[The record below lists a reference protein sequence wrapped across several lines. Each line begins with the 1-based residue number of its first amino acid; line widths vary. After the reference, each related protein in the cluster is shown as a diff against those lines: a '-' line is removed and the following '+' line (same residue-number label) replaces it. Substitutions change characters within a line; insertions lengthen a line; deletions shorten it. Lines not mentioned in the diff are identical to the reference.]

1 MIVEKNTKEEMLLEP
16 NKILKNQKNPK
27 NQNLNFFET
36 AMDETVNIYRRI
48 DSISLIEDRD
58 LLIKLYKECSNL
70 YIKKEIIV
78 TSRLEEIYELALK
91 EKEMALRLEAI
102 KAIHNKIKLR
112 EEAENDD
119 NYLVR
124 IAAVKKIS
132 DPHVL
137 QKIIIY
143 DDQTEVKKTA
153 LNQIKS
159 ISLLEALKEYASP
172 DTVKYIDDRINVITG
187 SEDYLKKSIEKM
199 ITTYSEGM

>member
-1 MIVEKNTKEEMLLEP
+1 MLVKKEMTVENTK
-16 NKILKNQKNPK
+16 KILLKEENQKLK
-27 NQNLNFFET
+27 NFEI
-36 AMDETVNIYRRI
+36 AIDENVNIYRRI
-48 DSISLIEDRD
+48 DSIALIEDRD
-58 LLIKLYKECSNL
+58 LLIKLYKECNNL

-102 KAIHNKIKLR
+102 KAIHNKMKLR

-159 ISLLEALKEYASP
+159 ISLLEALKEYASS

>member
-1 MIVEKNTKEEMLLEP
+1 MEKNTKEEMLLEP